1 MIPLTPGLCHCFAAR
16 QAARAVTQIY
26 DKHLKQAGLTGS
38 QFSIL
43 SMILGHGSI
52 AVADLADELGMER
65 TSVVRALKPLYR
77 DGFIT
82 DAPCKTDSRR
92 MLLSL
97 TKTGRLKHEEAVP
110 LWQSAQN
117 EWTRKIGV
125 QRANSIRD
133 ELISI
138 SHI

>member
-1 MIPLTPGLCHCFAAR
+1 MAPDLCHCFAAR
-16 QAARAVTQIY
+16 QAARVVTQIY
-26 DKHLKQAGLTGS
+26 DKHLKQLGLTGS
-38 QFSIL
+38 QFTIL
-43 SMILGHGSI
+43 SMIRGHSSI
-52 AVADLADELGMER
+52 SVAELADELGMER

-82 DAPCKTDSRR
+82 DAPCKSDSRR

-97 TKTGRLKHEEAVP
+97 TKNGQSKHKEAVP

-117 EWTRKIGV
+117 EWAKKIGSE
-125 QRANSIRD
+125 RANNIRD

-138 SHI
+138 TKV

>member
-1 MIPLTPGLCHCFAAR
+1 MIPIAPDLCHCFAAR
-16 QAARAVTQIY
+16 QAARVVTQIY
-26 DKHLKQAGLTGS
+26 DKHLKSLGLTSS

-43 SMILGHGSI
+43 SMIGGHESI
-52 AVADLADELGMER
+52 AVAELADLLGMER

-82 DAPCKTDSRR
+82 DAPCASDSRR

-97 TKTGRLKHEEAVP
+97 TKSGQSKHKEAMP

-117 EWTRKIGV
+117 EWTNKIGSE
-125 QRANSIRD
+125 RANHLRD

-138 SHI
+138 ANV